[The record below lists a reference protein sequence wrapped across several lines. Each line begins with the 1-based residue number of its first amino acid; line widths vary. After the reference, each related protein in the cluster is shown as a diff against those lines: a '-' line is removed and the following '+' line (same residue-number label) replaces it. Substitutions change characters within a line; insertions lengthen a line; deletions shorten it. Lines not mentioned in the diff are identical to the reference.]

1 MKTCGYCQSQYG
13 DHEPKCPVCGS
24 TILKH
29 SQGANA
35 AADEYKRIKDEIAQ
49 KRKKRSQ
56 IIGIITAVAVL
67 AIVVV
72 IASVIGHVN
81 DPQRD
86 IDAAAK
92 EQYEAAVQ
100 DVRAGNYDAALST
113 LDAIDPSWSD
123 YYKTESTRMEAVR
136 GILMNRAE
144 GYMASGDYKSLIV
157 LINSNVENI
166 NSDAEIKSIYENAAN
181 NYRSQVL
188 AEAENAYNSNGY
200 EAALSVINVGL
211 SVLPGD
217 AMLSSEKDM
226 YAACAPVDLASLTPY
241 FEGTIDVFTD
251 GATDTMGNTYRT
263 GMRGYMSTSD
273 ASHFDCY
280 NIWDIGCRYNTLTA
294 TGIILDVDKGS
305 KNEGSFRIYGD
316 GVLLYE
322 KTGIGSTTKPY
333 SIEIDITGV
342 TDLKIEMYGDGNL
355 YSGGI
360 DSVLV
365 DVMLHKNK

>member
-13 DHEPKCPVCGS
+13 DQESKCPVCGS

-35 AADEYKRIKDEIAQ
+35 AADQYKRIQDEIAQ
-49 KRKKRSQ
+49 KRKQRSKVL
-56 IIGIITAVAVL
+56 GIIAAVFIL
-67 AIVVV
+67 AIVVI
-72 IASVIGHVN
+72 IASVVGRIN

-92 EQYEAAVQ
+92 AQYESAVQ

-113 LDAIDPSWSD
+113 LDTIDPSWSD
-123 YYKTESTRMEAVR
+123 YHKTESTRMEAVR

-166 NSDAEIKSIYENAAN
+166 NADAEIKSIYEKAAN

-188 AEAENAYNSNGY
+188 AEAENAYNSSGY
-200 EAALSVINVGL
+200 EAALSTINVGL

-226 YAACAPVDLASLTPY
+226 YAACAPVDLTSLTPY

-251 GATDTMGNTYRT
+251 GMTDTMGNTYRT

-273 ASHFDCY
+273 TSFDCY
-280 NIWDIGCRYNTLTA
+280 NIWDIGCQYNTLTA
-294 TGIILDVDKGS
+294 TGIIREEDKGS

-322 KTGIGSTTKPY
+322 GTGIGSTTKPY
-333 SIEIDITGV
+333 TIEVDITGV
-342 TDLKIEMYGDGNL
+342 TDLKIEMYGQGNM

-365 DVMLHKNK
+365 DVMLHKKK